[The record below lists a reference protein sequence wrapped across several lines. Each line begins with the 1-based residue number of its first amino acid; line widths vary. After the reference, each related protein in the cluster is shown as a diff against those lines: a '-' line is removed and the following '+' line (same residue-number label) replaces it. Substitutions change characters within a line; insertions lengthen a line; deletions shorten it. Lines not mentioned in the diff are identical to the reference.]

1 MEFDEVRRI
10 YYETLNV
17 LATETNKTIEEL
29 DIEISKAVDDCK
41 NVEDIMIRASEILNE

>member
-17 LATETNKTIEEL
+17 LAAETDKTIEEL
-29 DIEISKAVDDCK
+29 DKEISKAVADCK

>member
-17 LATETNKTIEEL
+17 LATETDKTIEEL
-29 DIEISKAVDDCK
+29 DKEISKAVADCK